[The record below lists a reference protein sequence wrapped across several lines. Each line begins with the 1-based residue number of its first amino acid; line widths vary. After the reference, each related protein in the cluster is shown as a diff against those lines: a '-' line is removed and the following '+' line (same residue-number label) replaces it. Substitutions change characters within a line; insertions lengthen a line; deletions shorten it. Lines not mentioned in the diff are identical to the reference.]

1 MGSVWLD
8 PGRHGHA
15 PPHAPTH
22 VMAAEVTAR
31 VSRGE
36 GPDLTG
42 RESRQMRH
50 LINAQQW
57 LPSLDAQ
64 PSMFGTWD
72 TQRRRT
78 LPCPG
83 HRWLLLSPPDFLC
96 FTSSFHCGPHNHT
109 NHLVRVA
116 PVSPTDNRSKMWPAP
131 SLSKPC
137 HR

>member
-96 FTSSFHCGPHNHT
+96 FPFLQGIKHPQDHAHPLLLRPHKAVFCYICI
-109 NHLVRVA
+109 LFGLWL
-116 PVSPTDNRSKMWPAP
+116 SPRE
-131 SLSKPC
+131 L
-137 HR
+137 